1 LDDYISEP
9 TEGCAGIRVEI
20 LPGALL
26 FLVAVLLW
34 NGVGMLIV
42 HAANAAVPLGSEMG
56 VRGGRAAL

>member
-1 LDDYISEP
+1 M
-9 TEGCAGIRVEI
+9 I

-42 HAANAAVPLGSEMG
+42 HAGNAAVPLGSEVG